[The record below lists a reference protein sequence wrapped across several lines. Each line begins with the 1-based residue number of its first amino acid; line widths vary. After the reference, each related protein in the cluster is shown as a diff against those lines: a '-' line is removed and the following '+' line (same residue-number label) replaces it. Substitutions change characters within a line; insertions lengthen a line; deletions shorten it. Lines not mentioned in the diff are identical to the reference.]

1 MSLKNIYFV
10 GNWKMNGSFNSI
22 EFLKKLLFFAKKNEK
37 NRNFKI
43 ILCIPSLLISYFR
56 FFIKKPM
63 IDLGAQN
70 CSNIKEDYGP
80 FTGQISPKMV
90 KSCGANY
97 VILGHSE
104 LRKVGENNITIKK
117 KLELAAKNNLKVI
130 LCVGEDYLCYKK
142 SRSNK
147 YISNQLK
154 VLSKKTIKNTIIA
167 YEPIWSIGTGNIP
180 SIDYINNIFNKI
192 MIFTK
197 KRYLMSPKML
207 YGGSVNENNINSLK
221 NIKNCQ
227 GFLIGGSSLKY
238 KSFTKLIKNYY
249 K

>member
-104 LRKVGENNITIKK
+104 IRKVGETNITIKK

-154 VLSKKTIKNTIIA
+154 K
-167 YEPIWSIGTGNIP
+167 IGTGNIP

>member
-104 LRKVGENNITIKK
+104 IRKVGENNITIKK

-154 VLSKKTIKNTIIA
+154 VLSKKTIKNTIIE
-167 YEPIWSIGTGNIP
+167 YEPIW
-180 SIDYINNIFNKI
+180 
-192 MIFTK
+192 
-197 KRYLMSPKML
+197 
-207 YGGSVNENNINSLK
+207 
-221 NIKNCQ
+221 
-227 GFLIGGSSLKY
+227 
-238 KSFTKLIKNYY
+238 
-249 K
+249 

>member
-22 EFLKKLLFFAKKNEK
+22 EFLKKLLFFAKKNGK
-37 NRNFKI
+37 YGNFKI
-43 ILCIPSLLISYFR
+43 ILCIPNLLISYFR
-56 FFIKKPM
+56 LFIKKPLL
-63 IDLGAQN
+63 DLGVQN
-70 CSNIKEDYGP
+70 FSSVKKDYGP
-80 FTGQISPKMV
+80 YTGQISPKMV

-104 LRKVGENNITIKK
+104 LRKVGENNKIIKK
-117 KLELAAKNNLKVI
+117 KLELATQNNLKVI

-142 SRSNK
+142 LGSIK
-147 YISNQLK
+147 YILNQLK

-167 YEPIWSIGTGNIP
+167 YEPIWSIGTGKIP
-180 SIDYINNIFNKI
+180 SIDYINKIFNKI
-192 MIFTK
+192 RIFTK
-197 KRYLMSPKML
+197 KRYLMSPKLL
-207 YGGSVNENNINSLK
+207 YGGSVNESNINNLR
-221 NIKNCQ
+221 NIENCQ
-227 GFLIGGSSLKY
+227 GFLVGGSSLQY

>member
-22 EFLKKLLFFAKKNEK
+22 EFLKKLVFFAKKNRK

-43 ILCIPSLLISYFR
+43 VLCIPSLLISYFR
-56 FFIKKPM
+56 FFLKKPI
-63 IDLGAQN
+63 IDLGVQN
-70 CSNIKEDYGP
+70 CSNVKKDYGP

-104 LRKVGENNITIKK
+104 IRKVGENNNIIKK
-117 KLELAAKNNLKVI
+117 KLELAADNNLKVI

-142 SRSNK
+142 LRSIK

-154 VLSKKTIKNTIIA
+154 VLSKKTIKNTIVA
-167 YEPIWSIGTGNIP
+167 YEPIWSIGTGKIP

-192 MIFTK
+192 VIFTK
-197 KRYLMSPKML
+197 KRYLISPKLL
-207 YGGSVNENNINSLK
+207 YGGSVNESNINNLK
-221 NIKNCQ
+221 NIKNCH
-227 GFLIGGSSLKY
+227 GFLVGGSSLKY
-238 KSFTKLIKNYY
+238 KSFTNLIKNYY